1 MKVTLKNVTKK
12 FGSTVAVNNFS
23 ATFPDGHLICL
34 LGPSGCGKST
44 VLNILCGI
52 LDVTSGQVFFDEE
65 DVTSLSPEQ
74 RNIGMVFQN
83 YALYPHLTVLENIAF
98 PLEVQKVNKKIR
110 IEKAK
115 EIAKLVHVENLLH
128 RYPGE
133 LSGGQQQRVAIARA
147 LIKNPKLLLMD
158 EPLSNLDAR
167 LRLEMRE
174 EIRRIQLETG
184 VTTIFVTHDQDEA
197 MSISDSIIL
206 MKDGVLAQE
215 GLCNDLYNQPNSKF
229 VADFLGN
236 PPINVVE
243 GYLENNK
250 FIFDDNS
257 GFILLEN
264 MTDLNLLNMTQNF
277 NEDVSNSNMPNM
289 TKINYDKK
297 LALAIRPE
305 SFILDKIMTSEDLQK
320 NKYDKNI
327 FEVLS
332 VFKQTREELAHIKK
346 GTKEFTVFLPD
357 DSGVKKY
364 DRVVLSIKEKGCF
377 IFDAETGERF
387 K

>member
-52 LDVTSGQVFFDEE
+52 LDVTSGQVFFDNE

-115 EIAKLVHVENLLH
+115 EIAELVHVESLLH

-174 EIRRIQLETG
+174 EIRRIQIETG

-206 MKDGVLAQE
+206 MKDGNLAQE

-264 MTDLNLLNMTQNF
+264 MTDLNMLNMTQNF
-277 NEDVSNSNMPNM
+277 NVDVSNSNMPNM
-289 TKINYDKK
+289 TNANYDKK

-305 SFILDKIMTSEDLQK
+305 SFILDKIMTEHDK
-320 NKYDKNI
+320 EKYDKNV

-332 VFKQTREELAHIKK
+332 VFKQTREELAHIKI
-346 GTKEFTVFLPD
+346 GSKELQIFLPD

-364 DRVVLSIKEKGCF
+364 DKVILSIKQKGCF
-377 IFDAETGERF
+377 IFDSVTGERL

>member
-115 EIAKLVHVENLLH
+115 EIAELVHVESLLH

-243 GYLENNK
+243 GYLEKNK
-250 FIFDDNS
+250 FTFEDNS
-257 GFILLEN
+257 SFIMLDEN
-264 MTDLNLLNMTQNF
+264 IENSFYQN
-277 NEDVSNSNMPNM
+277 SNSIDLKN
-289 TKINYDKK
+289 KK

-305 SFILDKIMTSEDLQK
+305 SFELKEILNCDKNMTAFDEE
-320 NKYDKNI
+320 KYDKNI

-364 DRVVLSIKEKGCF
+364 DKVVLSIKEKGCF
-377 IFDAETGERF
+377 IFDAETGERY

>member
-115 EIAKLVHVENLLH
+115 EIAELVHVETLLH

-243 GYLENNK
+243 GYLEKNK
-250 FIFDDNS
+250 FTFEDNS
-257 GFILLEN
+257 SFIILDEN
-264 MTDLNLLNMTQNF
+264 IENTFYQN
-277 NEDVSNSNMPNM
+277 SNSIDLKN
-289 TKINYDKK
+289 KK

-305 SFILDKIMTSEDLQK
+305 SFELKEILNCDKNMTDLDKE
-320 NKYDKNI
+320 KYDKNI
-327 FEVLS
+327 FEVMS

-364 DRVVLSIKEKGCF
+364 DKVALSIKEKGCF
-377 IFDAETGERF
+377 IFDAETGERY

>member
-12 FGSTVAVNNFS
+12 FGSTVAVNDFS

-52 LDVTSGQVFFDEE
+52 LDVTSGKVFFDDD

-98 PLEVQKVNKKIR
+98 PLEVQKVNKKVR
-110 IEKAK
+110 HEKAK
-115 EIAKLVHVENLLH
+115 EIAELVHVESLLH

-174 EIRRIQLETG
+174 EIRRIQIETG

-206 MKDGVLAQE
+206 MKDGKLAQE

-289 TKINYDKK
+289 TKANYDKK

-305 SFILDKIMTSEDLQK
+305 SFILDKIISKDDTD
-320 NKYDKNI
+320 KYDKNL
-327 FEVLS
+327 FQVLS
-332 VFKQTREELAHIKK
+332 VFKQTREELAHIKI
-346 GTKEFTVFLPD
+346 GTKELSIFLPD
-357 DSGVKKY
+357 DSDVKK
-364 DRVVLSIKEKGCF
+364 DDKVILSIKQKGCF
-377 IFDAETGERF
+377 IFNAQTGERL

>member
-12 FGSTVAVNNFS
+12 FGSTVAINNFS

-52 LDVTSGQVFFDEE
+52 LDVTSGQVFFDEQ

-174 EIRRIQLETG
+174 EIRRIQLETR

-243 GYLENNK
+243 GYLEKNK
-250 FIFDDNS
+250 FAFEDNS
-257 GFILLEN
+257 SFIMLDEN
-264 MTDLNLLNMTQNF
+264 IENSF
-277 NEDVSNSNMPNM
+277 YKNSNLIDLKN
-289 TKINYDKK
+289 KK

-305 SFILDKIMTSEDLQK
+305 SFELKEIFNCDKNMTTLDEE
-320 NKYDKNI
+320 KYDKNI
-327 FEVLS
+327 FKVLS

-364 DRVVLSIKEKGCF
+364 DKVVLSIKEKGCF

>member
-52 LDVTSGQVFFDEE
+52 LDVTSGQVFFDEQ

-243 GYLENNK
+243 GYLEKNK
-250 FIFDDNS
+250 FTFEDNS
-257 GFILLEN
+257 SFIMLDEN
-264 MTDLNLLNMTQNF
+264 IENSFYQ
-277 NEDVSNSNMPNM
+277 NSNLIDLTN
-289 TKINYDKK
+289 KK

-305 SFILDKIMTSEDLQK
+305 SFELKEIFNCDKNMTTLDEE
-320 NKYDKNI
+320 KYDKNI

-364 DRVVLSIKEKGCF
+364 DKVVLSIKEKGCF

>member
-115 EIAKLVHVENLLH
+115 EIASLVHVESLLH

-174 EIRRIQLETG
+174 EIRRIQIETG

-206 MKDGVLAQE
+206 MKDGNLAQE

-264 MTDLNLLNMTQNF
+264 MTDLNMLNMTQNI

-289 TKINYDKK
+289 TKANYDKK

-305 SFILDKIMTSEDLQK
+305 SFILEKIMTSEDLQK
-320 NKYDKNI
+320 NKYDKNV

-332 VFKQTREELAHIKK
+332 VFKQTREELAHIKI
-346 GTKEFTVFLPD
+346 GSKELQIFLPD

-364 DRVVLSIKEKGCF
+364 DKVILSIKEKGCF
-377 IFDAETGERF
+377 IFDSVTGERL

>member
-65 DVTSLSPEQ
+65 DVTSLSSEQ

-174 EIRRIQLETG
+174 EIRRIQIETG

-197 MSISDSIIL
+197 MSFSDSIIL
-206 MKDGVLAQE
+206 MNDGVLAQE

-264 MTDLNLLNMTQNF
+264 ITDLNLLNMTQNF
-277 NEDVSNSNMPNM
+277 NEDVSNSNMTNN
-289 TKINYDKK
+289 TNANYDKK

-305 SFILDKIMTSEDLQK
+305 SFILEKIMTEHDK
-320 NKYDKNI
+320 EKYDKNV

-332 VFKQTREELAHIKK
+332 VFKQTREELAHIKI
-346 GTKEFTVFLPD
+346 GSKELQIFLPD

-364 DRVVLSIKEKGCF
+364 DKILLSIKEKGCF
-377 IFDAETGERF
+377 IFDSVTGERL

>member
-52 LDVTSGQVFFDEE
+52 LDVTSGQVFFDNE

-115 EIAKLVHVENLLH
+115 EIAELVHVDTLLH
-128 RYPGE
+128 RYPVE

-174 EIRRIQLETG
+174 EIRRIQLETR

-243 GYLENNK
+243 GYLEKNK
-250 FIFDDNS
+250 FAFEDNS
-257 GFILLEN
+257 SFIMLDEN
-264 MTDLNLLNMTQNF
+264 IENSFYQN
-277 NEDVSNSNMPNM
+277 SNSIDLKN
-289 TKINYDKK
+289 KK

-305 SFILDKIMTSEDLQK
+305 SFELKEILNCDKNMTNLDKE
-320 NKYDKNI
+320 KYDKNI
-327 FEVLS
+327 FEVMS

-364 DRVVLSIKEKGCF
+364 DKVALSIKEKGCF
-377 IFDAETGERF
+377 IFDAETGERY

>member
-52 LDVTSGQVFFDEE
+52 LDVTSGQVFFDNE

-115 EIAKLVHVENLLH
+115 EIAELVHVESLLH

-174 EIRRIQLETG
+174 EIRRIQIETG

-206 MKDGVLAQE
+206 MKDGNLAQE

-264 MTDLNLLNMTQNF
+264 MTDLNMLNMTQNF

-289 TKINYDKK
+289 TKANYDKK
-297 LALAIRPE
+297 LVLAIRPE

-320 NKYDKNI
+320 NKYDKNV

-332 VFKQTREELAHIKK
+332 VFKQTREELAHIKI
-346 GTKEFTVFLPD
+346 GSKELQIFLPD

-364 DRVVLSIKEKGCF
+364 DKVALSIKEKGCF
-377 IFDAETGERF
+377 IFDAVTGERL

>member
-115 EIAKLVHVENLLH
+115 EIAELVHVETLLH

-243 GYLENNK
+243 GYLEKNK
-250 FIFDDNS
+250 FTFEDNS
-257 GFILLEN
+257 SFIILDEN
-264 MTDLNLLNMTQNF
+264 IENTFYQN
-277 NEDVSNSNMPNM
+277 SNSIDLKN
-289 TKINYDKK
+289 KK

-305 SFILDKIMTSEDLQK
+305 SFELKEILNCDKNMTDLDKE
-320 NKYDKNI
+320 KYDKNI
-327 FEVLS
+327 FEVMS

-364 DRVVLSIKEKGCF
+364 DKVALSIKEKGCF
-377 IFDAETGERF
+377 IFDAEIGERY

>member
-52 LDVTSGQVFFDEE
+52 LDVTSGQVFFDEQ

-243 GYLENNK
+243 GYLEKNK
-250 FIFDDNS
+250 FTFEDNS
-257 GFILLEN
+257 SFIILDEN
-264 MTDLNLLNMTQNF
+264 IENTFYQN
-277 NEDVSNSNMPNM
+277 SNSIDLKN
-289 TKINYDKK
+289 KK

-305 SFILDKIMTSEDLQK
+305 SFELKEILNCDKNMTDLDKE
-320 NKYDKNI
+320 KYDKNI
-327 FEVLS
+327 FEVMS

-364 DRVVLSIKEKGCF
+364 DKVALSIKEKGCF
-377 IFDAETGERF
+377 IFDAETGERY

>member
-52 LDVTSGQVFFDEE
+52 LDVTSGQVFFDEQ

-243 GYLENNK
+243 GYLEKNK
-250 FIFDDNS
+250 FTFEDNS
-257 GFILLEN
+257 SFIMLDENIENSFYQNSILL
-264 MTDLNLLNMTQNF
+264 DLKN
-277 NEDVSNSNMPNM
+277 
-289 TKINYDKK
+289 KK

-305 SFILDKIMTSEDLQK
+305 SFELKEIINCDKNMTTLDEE
-320 NKYDKNI
+320 KYDKNI

-332 VFKQTREELAHIKK
+332 VFKQTREEIAHIKK

>member
-52 LDVTSGQVFFDEE
+52 LDVTSGQVFFDEQ

-243 GYLENNK
+243 GYLEKNK
-250 FIFDDNS
+250 FTFEDNS
-257 GFILLEN
+257 SFIMLDEN
-264 MTDLNLLNMTQNF
+264 IENSFYQN
-277 NEDVSNSNMPNM
+277 SNSIDFKN
-289 TKINYDKK
+289 KK

-305 SFILDKIMTSEDLQK
+305 SFELKEILNCDKNMTTLDEE
-320 NKYDKNI
+320 KYDKNI

-357 DSGVKKY
+357 DSDVKKY
-364 DRVVLSIKEKGCF
+364 DKVVLSIKEKGCF
-377 IFDAETGERF
+377 IFDAETGERY

>member
-1 MKVTLKNVTKK
+1 MKVTLKNITKK
-12 FGSTVAVNNFS
+12 FGSTVAVNDFS

-52 LDVTSGQVFFDEE
+52 LDVTSGQVFFGNE

-98 PLEVQKVNKKIR
+98 PLEVQKVNKKVR
-110 IEKAK
+110 NEKAK
-115 EIAKLVHVENLLH
+115 EIASLVHVENLLH
-128 RYPGE
+128 RFPGE

-174 EIRRIQLETG
+174 EIRRIQTETG

-206 MKDGVLAQE
+206 MKEGKLAQE

-236 PPINVVE
+236 PPINVIE
-243 GYLENNK
+243 GTLQNNK
-250 FIFDDNS
+250 FNFDDNS
-257 GFILLEN
+257 DFILLEN
-264 MTDLNLLNMTQNF
+264 IKDLNMSNMKEF
-277 NEDVSNSNMPNM
+277 LKDDESNSNMTNK
-289 TKINYDKK
+289 TKSFYDKK

-305 SFILDKIMTSEDLQK
+305 SFILDKILTSKELEK
-320 NKYDKNI
+320 SKYDKNV
-327 FEVLS
+327 FKVLS
-332 VFKQTREELAHIKK
+332 VFRQTREELAHIKI
-346 GTKEFTVFLPD
+346 GTKELQIFLPD
-357 DSGVKKY
+357 DSGVKK
-364 DRVVLSIKEKGCF
+364 DDNIVLSIKKKGCF
-377 IFDAETGERF
+377 IFDAETGVRL

>member
-229 VADFLGN
+229 VAGFLGN

-243 GYLENNK
+243 GYLEKNK
-250 FIFDDNS
+250 FTFEDNS
-257 GFILLEN
+257 SFIMLDEN
-264 MTDLNLLNMTQNF
+264 IENSFYQ
-277 NEDVSNSNMPNM
+277 NSNLIDLKN
-289 TKINYDKK
+289 KK

-305 SFILDKIMTSEDLQK
+305 SFELKEIFNCDKNMTTLDEE
-320 NKYDKNI
+320 KYDKNI

-364 DRVVLSIKEKGCF
+364 DKVTLSIKEKGCF

>member
-12 FGSTVAVNNFS
+12 FGSTVAVNDFS

-52 LDVTSGQVFFDEE
+52 LDVTSGQVFFDDD

-115 EIAKLVHVENLLH
+115 EIAELVHVENLLH
-128 RYPGE
+128 RFPGE

-174 EIRRIQLETG
+174 EIRRIQIETG

-215 GLCNDLYNQPNSKF
+215 GLCTELYNQPNSKF

-236 PPINVVE
+236 PPINVIE
-243 GYLENNK
+243 GYLEKNK

-257 GFILLEN
+257 GSIFLEN
-264 MTDLNLLNMTQNF
+264 MTDLN
-277 NEDVSNSNMPNM
+277 MPNM
-289 TKINYDKK
+289 TKLFENKK
-297 LALAIRPE
+297 LTLAIRPE
-305 SFILDKIMTSEDLQK
+305 SFILDKIISKDDTD
-320 NKYDKNI
+320 KYDKNL
-327 FEVLS
+327 FQVLS
-332 VFKQTREELAHIKK
+332 IFKQTREELAHIKI
-346 GTKEFTVFLPD
+346 GTKELSIFLPD
-357 DSGVKKY
+357 DSDVKK
-364 DRVVLSIKEKGCF
+364 DDKVILSIKQKGCF
-377 IFDAETGERF
+377 IFNAQTGERL

>member
-52 LDVTSGQVFFDEE
+52 LDVTSGQVFFDNE

-115 EIAKLVHVENLLH
+115 EIAELVHVESLLH

-264 MTDLNLLNMTQNF
+264 VTDLNMLNMTQNF
-277 NEDVSNSNMPNM
+277 NEDVSNSNMTNM
-289 TKINYDKK
+289 TKANYDKK
-297 LALAIRPE
+297 LVLAIRPE
-305 SFILDKIMTSEDLQK
+305 SFILDKIMTSEDLEK
-320 NKYDKNI
+320 NKYDKNV

-364 DRVVLSIKEKGCF
+364 DKILLSIKEKGCF
-377 IFDAETGERF
+377 IFDSVTGERL

>member
-52 LDVTSGQVFFDEE
+52 LDVTSGQVFFDNE

-115 EIAKLVHVENLLH
+115 EIAELVHVESLLH

-174 EIRRIQLETG
+174 EIRRIQIETG

-206 MKDGVLAQE
+206 MKDGNLAQE

-264 MTDLNLLNMTQNF
+264 MTDLNLLNMTQNI

-289 TKINYDKK
+289 TKANYYKK

-305 SFILDKIMTSEDLQK
+305 SFILDKIMTREDLQK

-332 VFKQTREELAHIKK
+332 VFKQTREELAHIKI
-346 GTKEFTVFLPD
+346 GSKELQIFLPD

-364 DRVVLSIKEKGCF
+364 DKVILSIKQKGCF
-377 IFDAETGERF
+377 IFDSVTGERL

>member
-52 LDVTSGQVFFDEE
+52 LDVTSGQVFFDNE

-115 EIAKLVHVENLLH
+115 EIAELVHVESLLH

-174 EIRRIQLETG
+174 EIRRIQIETG

-206 MKDGVLAQE
+206 MKDGNLAQE

-243 GYLENNK
+243 GYLEKNK
-250 FIFDDNS
+250 FTFEDNS
-257 GFILLEN
+257 SFIILDEN
-264 MTDLNLLNMTQNF
+264 IENTFYQN
-277 NEDVSNSNMPNM
+277 SNSIDLKN
-289 TKINYDKK
+289 KK

-305 SFILDKIMTSEDLQK
+305 SFELKEILNCDKNMTDLDKE
-320 NKYDKNI
+320 KYDKNI

-332 VFKQTREELAHIKK
+332 VFKQTREELAHIKI
-346 GTKEFTVFLPD
+346 GSKELQIFLPD

-364 DRVVLSIKEKGCF
+364 DKVILSIKEKGCF
-377 IFDAETGERF
+377 IFDSVTGERLKCTF
-387 K
+387 VNQKM

>member
-52 LDVTSGQVFFDEE
+52 LDVTSGQVFFDNE

-115 EIAKLVHVENLLH
+115 EIAELVHVESLLH

-174 EIRRIQLETG
+174 EIRRIQIETG

-206 MKDGVLAQE
+206 MKDGNLAQE

-243 GYLENNK
+243 GYLEKNK

-289 TKINYDKK
+289 TKANYDKK

-320 NKYDKNI
+320 NKYDKNV

-332 VFKQTREELAHIKK
+332 VFKQTREELAHIKI
-346 GTKEFTVFLPD
+346 GSKELQIFLPD

-364 DRVVLSIKEKGCF
+364 DKVILSIKEKGCF
-377 IFDAETGERF
+377 IFDAVTGERL

>member
-52 LDVTSGQVFFDEE
+52 LDVTSGQVFFDNE

-115 EIAKLVHVENLLH
+115 EIAELVHVENLLH

-174 EIRRIQLETG
+174 EIRRIQIETG

-206 MKDGVLAQE
+206 MKDGNLAQE

-264 MTDLNLLNMTQNF
+264 MTDLNMLNMTQNF
-277 NEDVSNSNMPNM
+277 NEDVSNSNMTNK
-289 TKINYDKK
+289 TNANYDKK

-320 NKYDKNI
+320 NKYDKNV

-332 VFKQTREELAHIKK
+332 VFKQTREELAHIKI
-346 GTKEFTVFLPD
+346 GSKELQIFLPD

-364 DRVVLSIKEKGCF
+364 DKVILSVKQKGCF
-377 IFDAETGERF
+377 IFDSVTGERL

>member
-52 LDVTSGQVFFDEE
+52 LDVTSGQVFFDNE

-98 PLEVQKVNKKIR
+98 PLEVQKVNKKNR

-115 EIAKLVHVENLLH
+115 EIAELVHVESLLH

-167 LRLEMRE
+167 LRLEMRG

-243 GYLENNK
+243 GYLEKNK
-250 FIFDDNS
+250 FTFEDNS
-257 GFILLEN
+257 SFIMLDEN
-264 MTDLNLLNMTQNF
+264 IENSFYQN
-277 NEDVSNSNMPNM
+277 SNSIDLKN
-289 TKINYDKK
+289 KK

-305 SFILDKIMTSEDLQK
+305 SFELKEILNCDKNMTEL
-320 NKYDKNI
+320 NEEKYDKNI
-327 FEVLS
+327 FEVMS

-364 DRVVLSIKEKGCF
+364 DKVALSIKEKGCF
-377 IFDAETGERF
+377 IFDVETGERL

>member
-52 LDVTSGQVFFDEE
+52 LDVTSGQVFFDNE

-115 EIAKLVHVENLLH
+115 EIAELVHVENLLH
-128 RYPGE
+128 RFPGE

-174 EIRRIQLETG
+174 EIRRIQIETG

-206 MKDGVLAQE
+206 MKDGNLAQE

-264 MTDLNLLNMTQNF
+264 MTDLNMLNMAQNF

-289 TKINYDKK
+289 TNANYDKK

-320 NKYDKNI
+320 NKYDKNV

-332 VFKQTREELAHIKK
+332 VFKQTREELAHIKI
-346 GTKEFTVFLPD
+346 GSKELQIFLPD

-364 DRVVLSIKEKGCF
+364 DKVILSIKEKGCF
-377 IFDAETGERF
+377 IFDSVTGERL